1 MKDQPAKQRTAVV
14 AFLGNVLL
22 LLLGLTLALGL
33 VELAMRAFP
42 DWVPAEVRVNPPV
55 RRVKAFVDQTYE
67 IRLSDGDLFHYMQG
81 KLAPLS
87 PDQDEIVAQVHMIT
101 DANGFRNSPPE
112 KPVYNVVA
120 MGDSFTRASGV
131 ASAWPELLAEYTDGE
146 VLNLADVGVGPQDEL
161 QVLQE
166 YGLNKQPQWVIL
178 AYFEGNDLYD
188 VASYEQANPF
198 ILLRFGRYM
207 LDQIIDSQKNQEQPT
222 ETVTLPSS
230 NYQYPISV
238 TINNKDLPL
247 AFFTYYVSWLSVD
260 REALAASK
268 NYRLA
273 EDLILQMQALSEE
286 SDARF
291 LLVYVPSKEHV
302 YLPFL
307 TDADLQTRVFTDV
320 PTLKLDA
327 AGFLQ
332 FTNVRATP
340 ELTLQNMDDQS
351 DLLADFAA
359 DHNILFL
366 DLTATFQEEAA
377 TGTELYYRFDTHWNQ
392 LGHDL
397 AAGTISNFIEE
408 ILPIRP

>member
-112 KPVYNVVA
+112 KPLYNVVA
-120 MGDSFTRASGV
+120 LGDSFTRASGV